1 MHHIKSKG
9 ERWARWTALIAA
21 SHMGFTDI
29 VRDLIAADRTVEHL
43 GMQSKYGKAALDYAK
58 NDEIKALLRA
68 AEAE

>member
-1 MHHIKSKG
+1 
-9 ERWARWTALIAA
+9 
-21 SHMGFTDI
+21 MGFTDI